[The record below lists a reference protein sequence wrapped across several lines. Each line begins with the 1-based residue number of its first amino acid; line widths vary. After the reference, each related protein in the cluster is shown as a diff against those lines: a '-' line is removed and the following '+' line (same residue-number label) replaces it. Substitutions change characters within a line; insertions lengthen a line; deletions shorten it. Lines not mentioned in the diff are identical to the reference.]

1 MRMHKPSQKFV
12 INVFLLFALIIL
24 TAAGMT
30 SFYQLEQLNKTN
42 SWVTHTYQTIA
53 RTRLVL
59 ISMLRADMNARDY
72 VFTGNT
78 ADLTEMDAAIIFI
91 KNSISQLKQITSDNP
106 IQTTNLKNF
115 EPLVNEKIKELK
127 FLTDSYQ
134 STGIHPVNDN
144 LLSLN
149 TRLSDGITHYINDF
163 IIGEEQVLLEK
174 RMDRLH
180 ADTYKASTKI
190 IAGTFLGDILLLI
203 SFILINHLL
212 SSRARAER
220 SRHELESHLRK
231 IIDGSSDL
239 IAAVDTNLN
248 LTAFN
253 RAYSRKYQQTF
264 GEIISLGTNIRAALS
279 KMSQNQEILNAWQRA
294 INGDELTLVS
304 RWQFSDDNYYE
315 ITFNPIHDGDGDII
329 GAMHIMRDISERM
342 KVDQLKNEFVSIV
355 SHELRTPL
363 TSIRGSLGLLVGG
376 AVGSFDEK
384 TKSMLNIAYSNSERL
399 IRLINDILDI
409 EKIEIGKID
418 FQLAPI
424 DLQKIIE
431 EAVLT
436 NQPYCERFNVVIKLK
451 KISNVVLVYADY
463 GRLLQVLTNL
473 ISNAVKFSNDG
484 GEVTITMSPDSK
496 NVRVAITDKGK
507 GIPEDFKSQIFQKFA
522 QADPSAVRKQSGT
535 GLGLSI
541 CKAIVEKLGGQIG
554 FVSEIDQGS
563 TFYFD
568 LPVWR
573 EGSTKQAVIKSAPA
587 PVIQAAKKVA
597 AQVNAKPLKILYVED
612 DVDLSQIVI
621 NILQQEAEL
630 VGVQTAHEA
639 LAMLAQQKFDLV
651 LLDLVLPDGY
661 GADLIPEV
669 TKQQIPIVIFSAYE
683 LPQKFVP
690 FVAKTLIK
698 SKTTNQELIQAIRTI
713 NPPPKQS

>member
-1 MRMHKPSQKFV
+1 MQKPSQKSV
-12 INVFLLFALIIL
+12 INLFLFFALVIL
-24 TAAGMT
+24 TLAGMT
-30 SFYQLEQLNKTN
+30 SYYQLEQLNKTN
-42 SWVTHTYQTIA
+42 HWVTHTYQTIA

-59 ISMLRADMNARDY
+59 ISLLRADMNARDY

-78 ADLTEMDAAIIFI
+78 NDLIEIDSAIQFI
-91 KNSISQLKQITSDNP
+91 KNSLSQLKQITSDNP
-106 IQTTNLKNF
+106 IQISNLNNF
-115 EPLVNEKIKELK
+115 EPLVNEKIRQLK
-127 FLTDSYQ
+127 LLTDSYQ
-134 STGIHPVNDN
+134 SSGIHPLNDN
-144 LLSLN
+144 LLSAN
-149 TRLSDGITHYINDF
+149 TRLSDGITHYINDI
-163 IIGEEQVLLEK
+163 IIGEEQVLLER
-174 RMDRLH
+174 RMERLH
-180 ADTYKASTKI
+180 SDTYKASTKI
-190 IAGTFLGDILLLI
+190 IVGTVLGDLLLLL

-212 SSRARAER
+212 SSRDRAER

-264 GEIISLGTNIRAALS
+264 GEIIALGTNIRTALS

-315 ITFNPIHDGDGDII
+315 ITFNPIHDGDGNII

-436 NQPYCERFNVVIKLK
+436 NQPYCEKFEVAIKVN
-451 KISNVVLVYADY
+451 KISNVIVVNADY

-473 ISNAVKFSNDG
+473 ISNAVKFSNPG
-484 GEVTITMSPDSK
+484 GEVIITMSPDSK

-507 GIPEDFKSQIFQKFA
+507 GIPEEFKSQIFQKFA
-522 QADPSAVRKQSGT
+522 QADPSAGRKQSGT

-541 CKAIVEKLGGQIG
+541 CKAIIEKMGGQIG
-554 FVSEIDQGS
+554 FISETDVGS

-568 LPVWR
+568 LPVLR
-573 EGSTKQAVIKSAPA
+573 EGTTKPSVIKAAPA
-587 PVIQAAKKVA
+587 PIIQAAKKIA

-612 DVDLSQIVI
+612 DMDLSHIVI
-621 NILQQEAEL
+621 SILQQEAEL
-630 VGVQTAHEA
+630 IGVQTTQEA

-690 FVAKTLIK
+690 FVEKTLIK
-698 SKTTNQELIQAIRTI
+698 SKTTNQELIQAIRTV
-713 NPPPKQS
+713 NPQNRQS

>member
-1 MRMHKPSQKFV
+1 MRMHKPSQKAV
-12 INVFLLFALIIL
+12 INTFLLFALIIL
-24 TAAGMT
+24 TAAGT
-30 SFYQLEQLNKTN
+30 ISYSQLQQLSVTN
-42 SWVTHTYQTIA
+42 NWVMHTYQTIA
-53 RTRLVL
+53 RARLIL
-59 ISMLRADMNARDY
+59 ISLLRADLNARDY
-72 VFTGNT
+72 LATGNT
-78 ADLTEMDAAIIFI
+78 NDLKEIDASTEFM
-91 KNSISQLKQITSDNP
+91 KNSVAQLKQITSDNQ
-106 IQTTNLKNF
+106 IQTSNLTDF
-115 EPLVNEKIKELK
+115 QPLIEEKIKQLK
-127 FLTDSYQ
+127 ALTDSY
-134 STGIHPVNDN
+134 SINNNNAAYNN
-144 LLSLN
+144 LVSVN
-149 TRLSDGITHYINDF
+149 TRISDGIIHYMNDM
-163 IIGEEQVLLEK
+163 IIGEEQILLEK
-174 RMDRLH
+174 RLTRLRN
-180 ADTYKASTKI
+180 DTDMASTKI
-190 IAGTFLGDILLLI
+190 ILGTVLGDILLIL
-203 SFILINHLL
+203 SFVLINHLL
-212 SSRARAER
+212 AMRARAER

-253 RAYSRKYQQTF
+253 RAYSKKYQQTF
-264 GEIISLGTNIRAALS
+264 GEIISLGTNIRTALA

-294 INGDELTLVS
+294 INGDELILVS
-304 RWQFSDDNYYE
+304 RWQFTDDNYYE
-315 ITFNPIHDGDGDII
+315 ITFNPIHDGDGNII

-376 AVGSFDEK
+376 AIGQFDEK
-384 TKSMLNIAYSNSERL
+384 TKSMLNIAFSNSERL

-431 EAVLT
+431 EAILT
-436 NQPYCERFNVVIKLK
+436 NQPYCEKFDVVIKLK

-473 ISNAVKFSNDG
+473 ISNAVKFSNTG
-484 GEVTITMSPDSK
+484 GEVTITISPDSK
-496 NVRVAITDKGK
+496 NVRVAIIDKGK
-507 GIPEDFKSQIFQKFA
+507 GIPEEFRSQIFQKFA

-541 CKAIVEKLGGQIG
+541 CKAIVEKLNGQIG
-554 FVSEIDQGS
+554 FVSEAGIGT

-573 EGSTKQAVIKSAPA
+573 EGNAKPAVIIAP
-587 PVIQAAKKVA
+587 PPIIQAAKKIA
-597 AQVNAKPLKILYVED
+597 EQVNAKPLRILYVED
-612 DVDLSQIVI
+612 DFDLSQIVI
-621 NILQQEAEL
+621 SILQQEAEVL
-630 VGVQTAHEA
+630 GVQTTHEA
-639 LAMLAQQKFDLV
+639 LAALSQQKFDLV

-698 SKTTNQELIQAIRTI
+698 SKTTNQELIQAIRTVH
-713 NPPPKQS
+713 PERKK